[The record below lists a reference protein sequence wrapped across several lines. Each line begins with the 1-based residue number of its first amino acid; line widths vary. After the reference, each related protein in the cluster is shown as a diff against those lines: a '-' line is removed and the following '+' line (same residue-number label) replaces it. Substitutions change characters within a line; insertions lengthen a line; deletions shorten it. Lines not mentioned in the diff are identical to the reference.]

1 MVGRGRREERCGA
14 GQSLQQTPAPHP
26 NKPVTGTELPCIV
39 WHFGVRVHPAL
50 EKDGVRDRT
59 PVQLQ
64 AVPSAGRSLPVVRPR
79 TGLLLQGVQRA
90 VEGREAARGAATL
103 PAHGEGARDGPAPPA
118 SLPDPPGGTCAR
130 GGRRRQALRGGEPPT
145 EPGAPAGSRASRRW
159 AQRGPKMSPG
169 RLWPWVNQVSATRAR
184 RMPVPPVISACIAAQ
199 PQVSSM
205 G

>member
-103 PAHGEGARDGPAPPA
+103 PGHGEGARDGPAPPA

-130 GGRRRQALRGGEPPT
+130 GGQGGGPGLPAAHFAAENRQP
-145 EPGAPAGSRASRRW
+145 S
-159 AQRGPKMSPG
+159 
-169 RLWPWVNQVSATRAR
+169 
-184 RMPVPPVISACIAAQ
+184 PVPLQEAAHRVVGRSAVQKCHPGESGRGSTKSA
-199 PQVSSM
+199 PQ
-205 G
+205 GPGGCRCRP